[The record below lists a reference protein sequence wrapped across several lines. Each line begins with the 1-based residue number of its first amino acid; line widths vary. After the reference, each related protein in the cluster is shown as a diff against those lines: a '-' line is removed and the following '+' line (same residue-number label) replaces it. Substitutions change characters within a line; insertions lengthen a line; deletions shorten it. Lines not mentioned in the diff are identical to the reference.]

1 MSEAQPKAPIDAATV
16 VVARNTSHGIE
27 VLMLKRTAKVHFGGM
42 WVFPG
47 GRVDAADY
55 DGAANDNEAFKNAAV
70 REAKE
75 ECDIDLNGVDLI
87 HFSHWLP
94 PAVRAVRYSTNF
106 FLAEAAEN
114 LFQIFP
120 DGHEI
125 AEHEWMSPD
134 SALKRRHAGKIK
146 FVTPTFVTL
155 DWLRRYSTV
164 ADAKADVDEPVE
176 FHTHILQ
183 TDNGNIAFYK
193 GDVAYD
199 SLDLA
204 AAGPRRR
211 CNMLDTGWWWE
222 EHDGQGNGPWAGPV
236 DFDL

>member
-1 MSEAQPKAPIDAATV
+1 MSEEQARAPIDAATV
-16 VVARNTSHGIE
+16 VVARNASDGIE
-27 VLMLKRTAKVHFGGM
+27 VLMLKRTSKVHFGGM

-47 GRVDAADY
+47 GRVDAGDY
-55 DGAANDNEAFKNAAV
+55 DGAADQGEAFKNAAV

-75 ECDIDLNGVDLI
+75 ECDIDRVELVHI
-87 HFSHWLP
+87 SHWLP
-94 PAVRAVRYSTNF
+94 PAIRAVRYSTNF
-106 FLAEAAEN
+106 FLAEAPQDMA
-114 LFQIFP
+114 QISP

-134 SALKRRHAGKIK
+134 GALKRRHAGEIEI
-146 FVTPTFVTL
+146 VTPTFVTL
-155 DWLRRYSTV
+155 DWLRRHSTV
-164 ADAKADVDEPVE
+164 ADAKADVDGPVE

-183 TDNGNIAFYK
+183 TESGNIAFYK

-204 AAGPRRR
+204 APGPRRR

-222 EHDGQGNGPWAGPV
+222 EHDGWGNGPWACPV
-236 DFDL
+236 DFGL